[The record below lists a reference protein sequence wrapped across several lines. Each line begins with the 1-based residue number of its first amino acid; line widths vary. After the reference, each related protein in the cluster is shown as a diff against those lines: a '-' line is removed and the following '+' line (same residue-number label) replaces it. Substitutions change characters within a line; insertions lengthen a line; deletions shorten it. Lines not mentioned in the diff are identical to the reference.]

1 MAAKKGCVETVK
13 SLVNEHNVNITD
25 DKGVSICETTPM
37 KID

>member
-25 DKGVSICETTPM
+25 DKGVSM
-37 KID
+37 